1 MGLIKDWLHKQSL
14 KQQLIEVFGKAGLYV
29 DHQTRGGKVP
39 IYPKIH
45 AISSTKDNVR
55 YVFTIPNGL
64 DPKTI
69 EKKWFCFQQIL
80 GRNVAIEG
88 DIKKFVLNV
97 FYSDAGL
104 KQYNYSYKKWQPL
117 LKENRLP
124 VVVGRDQFGN
134 MIVYDMIDSN
144 TPHLLIAGETGS
156 GKSSMVR
163 VVLSTLI
170 QYMAPDKLHLYL
182 GDLKNSEFHFL
193 RRVKHVKEVCM
204 EEIEMTAMLKKLW
217 KEVLHRRKLMEE
229 YEVDHIDEYN
239 KLNPDNQ
246 KPYILL
252 AIDEVAMLQDE
263 KECMTTVEKI
273 SAVGRS
279 LGLFLML
286 SMQRPDAKV
295 LDGKLK
301 LNMTVRMGFK
311 CDGVINSNIMG
322 TPGAEELEQSGQM
335 ILKLN
340 GLKKVQAPFLKLSQ
354 AKEIVESYRLPK
366 EQNIVNEELEE
377 QPQEK
382 VFGVLDDVNK
392 ER

>member
-1 MGLIKDWLHKQSL
+1 MGIIKAWLHRRNL
-14 KQQLIEVFGKAGLYV
+14 KHQLTEVFHKADLYI
-29 DHQTRGGKVP
+29 DHQTRGGKIP
-39 IYPKIH
+39 IFPKIH
-45 AISSTKDNVR
+45 DISSSKESER

-64 DPKTI
+64 DPKKI

-80 GRNVAIEG
+80 GRNIAVEG
-88 DIKKFVLNV
+88 DIKKFVLHV
-97 FYSDAGL
+97 FHSDAGL
-104 KQYNYSYKKWQPL
+104 KPYNYSYKKWQPL
-117 LKENRLP
+117 LQKYRLP

-170 QYMAPDKLHLYL
+170 QSMSPEKLHFYL

-204 EEIEMTAMLKKLW
+204 EEIEMKIMLQKVW
-217 KEVLHRRKLMEE
+217 KEIRERRKLMEE
-229 YEVDHIDEYN
+229 YEVDHIDAYN

-263 KECMTTVEKI
+263 KECMTTIEKI

-279 LGLFLML
+279 LGVFLML

-301 LNMTVRMGFK
+301 LNLTVRMGFK
-311 CDGVINSNIMG
+311 CDSTINSNIMG
-322 TPGAEELEQSGQM
+322 TPGSEHLEQSGQM

-340 GLKKVQAPFLKLSQ
+340 GLKKVQAPYLELSH
-354 AKEIVESYRLPK
+354 AKEIIELYRVPK
-366 EQNIVNEELEE
+366 DETMLQNPQQEEI
-377 QPQEK
+377 P
-382 VFGVLDDVNK
+382 VFGVL
-392 ER
+392 EHEE

>member
-1 MGLIKDWLHKQSL
+1 MGIIKKWLHKQSL
-14 KQQLIEVFGKAGLYV
+14 KNQLIEVFGKAGLYV

-45 AISSTKDNVR
+45 SISSTQENVR

-97 FYSDAGL
+97 FQSDAGL
-104 KQYNYSYKKWQPL
+104 KPYNYNFKQWHPL
-117 LKENRLP
+117 LKQHRLP

-134 MIVYDMIDSN
+134 MIVYDMVDSN

-170 QYMAPDKLHLYL
+170 QYMSPDKLHLYL

-204 EEIEMTAMLKKLW
+204 EEIEMKIMLQKVW
-217 KEVLHRRKLMEE
+217 KEIRERRKLMEE

-263 KECMTTVEKI
+263 KECMSTIEKI
-273 SAVGRS
+273 SAVGRA
-279 LGLFLML
+279 LGVFLML

-311 CDGVINSNIMG
+311 CDSTINSNIMG
-322 TPGAEELEQSGQM
+322 TPGSEHLEQSGQM

-340 GLKKVQAPFLKLSQ
+340 GLKKVQAPFLELSK
-354 AKEIVESYRLPK
+354 AKQIVEPYRVPK
-366 EQNIVNEELEE
+366 DDMKLQIP
-377 QPQEK
+377 PQEDIK
-382 VFGVLDDVNK
+382 LFGVLDY
-392 ER
+392 EE

>member
-1 MGLIKDWLHKQSL
+1 MGIIKEWLHKQNL
-14 KQQLIEVFGKAGLYV
+14 KNQLIEVFGKAGLYV

-45 AISSTKDNVR
+45 AISSTKENVR

-64 DPKTI
+64 DPKAI

-97 FYSDAGL
+97 FHSDAGL
-104 KQYNYSYKKWQPL
+104 QPYNYSYKKWQPL
-117 LKENRLP
+117 LKKHRLP

-134 MIVYDMIDSN
+134 MIVYDMVEAN

-170 QYMAPDKLHLYL
+170 QYMSPDKLHLYL

-204 EEIEMTAMLKKLW
+204 EEIEMNITLQKVW
-217 KEVLHRRKLMEE
+217 KEIRERRKLMEE

-252 AIDEVAMLQDE
+252 AIDEVAMLQNE
-263 KECMTTVEKI
+263 KECMSTIEKI
-273 SAVGRS
+273 SAVGRA
-279 LGLFLML
+279 LGVFLML

-311 CDGVINSNIMG
+311 CDSTINSNIIG
-322 TPGAEELEQSGQM
+322 TPGSEHLEQSGQM

-340 GLKKVQAPFLKLSQ
+340 GLKKVQAPYLELSK
-354 AKEIVESYRLPK
+354 AKQIVEPYRIPK
-366 EQNIVNEELEE
+366 EDMKLQNP
-377 QPQEK
+377 PQEDIK
-382 VFGVLDDVNK
+382 LFGVLDY
-392 ER
+392 EE

>member
-1 MGLIKDWLHKQSL
+1 MGIVKRWLHKQSL
-14 KQQLIEVFGKAGLYV
+14 KNQLIEVFGKAGLYV

-45 AISSTKDNVR
+45 SVSSTKENVR

-88 DIKKFVLNV
+88 DIKRFVLNV
-97 FYSDAGL
+97 FHSDAGL
-104 KQYNYSYKKWQPL
+104 QPYKYSCKKWQPL
-117 LKENRLP
+117 LKKYRLP

-134 MIVYDMIDSN
+134 TIVYDMVDSN

-170 QYMAPDKLHLYL
+170 QYMSPDKLHLYL

-204 EEIEMTAMLKKLW
+204 EEIEMKIMLQKVW
-217 KEVLHRRKLMEE
+217 KEIRERRKLMEE

-239 KLNPDNQ
+239 KLNPNNE
-246 KPYILL
+246 KPFILL

-263 KECMTTVEKI
+263 KECMSTIEKI
-273 SAVGRS
+273 SAVGRA
-279 LGLFLML
+279 LGVFLML

-311 CDGVINSNIMG
+311 CDSAINSNIMG
-322 TPGAEELEQSGQM
+322 TPGSEHLEQSGQM

-340 GLKKVQAPFLKLSQ
+340 GLKKVQAPYLELNK
-354 AKEIVESYRLPK
+354 AKQIVEPYRIPK
-366 EQNIVNEELEE
+366 DNMKLQNPPQNEIKL
-377 QPQEK
+377 
-382 VFGVLDDVNK
+382 FGVLDY
-392 ER
+392 EE

>member
-1 MGLIKDWLHKQSL
+1 MGKLKEWMYERFL
-14 KQQLIEVFGKAGLYV
+14 KQQLIEAFQKAGVYRE
-29 DHQTRGGKVP
+29 HQTRGRKVP

-45 AISSTKDNVR
+45 SVSSTKENIR

-97 FYSDAGL
+97 FHSDTGLQTYS
-104 KQYNYSYKKWQPL
+104 YSYKKWQPL
-117 LKENRLP
+117 FNKHRLP

-134 MIVYDMIDSN
+134 RIVYDMVDSN

-170 QYMAPDKLHLYL
+170 QYMSPDKLHLYL

-204 EEIEMTAMLKKLW
+204 EEIEMKIMLQKVW
-217 KEVLHRRKLMEE
+217 NEIRERRKLMAT
-229 YEVDHIDEYN
+229 YEIDHIDEYN
-239 KLNPDNQ
+239 KLNLDKR

-263 KECMTTVEKI
+263 KECMTIIEKI
-273 SAVGRS
+273 SAIGRA
-279 LGLFLML
+279 LGVFLML

-311 CDGVINSNIMG
+311 CADSINSNIMG
-322 TPGAEELEQSGQM
+322 TPGSEHLAQSGQM
-335 ILKLN
+335 IVKLN
-340 GLKKVQAPFLKLSQ
+340 GLKKVQAPYLELSQ
-354 AKEIVESYRLPK
+354 AKEMIEPYRVSK
-366 EQNIVNEELEE
+366 NETMLHN
-377 QPQEK
+377 QQQEK
-382 VFGVLDDVNK
+382 IPVFGVLNH
-392 ER
+392 EE

>member
-1 MGLIKDWLHKQSL
+1 MEIIKEWLHRKAL
-14 KQQLIEVFGKAGLYV
+14 KHQLIEVFDKAGLYTE
-29 DHQTRGGKVP
+29 HQTRGGKVP

-45 AISSTKDNVR
+45 AVSSSKESVK

-69 EKKWFCFQQIL
+69 EKKWFCFQQIF

-88 DIKKFVLNV
+88 NIKKFVLNV

-104 KQYNYSYKKWQPL
+104 KQYNYSYKRWQPFI
-117 LKENRLP
+117 KECRLP
-124 VVVGRDQFGN
+124 IVVGRDQFGN
-134 MIVYDMIDSN
+134 LLVYDMVNPN

-170 QYMAPDKLHLYL
+170 QYMSPDKLHLYL

-204 EEIEMTAMLKKLW
+204 EETEMKIMLQKVW
-217 KEVLHRRKLMEE
+217 KEIRERRKLMEE

-239 KLNPDNQ
+239 KLNPDKQ

-263 KECMTTVEKI
+263 KECMTTIEKI
-273 SAVGRS
+273 SAVGRA
-279 LGLFLML
+279 LGVFLML

-295 LDGKLK
+295 
-301 LNMTVRMGFK
+301 
-311 CDGVINSNIMG
+311 
-322 TPGAEELEQSGQM
+322 
-335 ILKLN
+335 
-340 GLKKVQAPFLKLSQ
+340 
-354 AKEIVESYRLPK
+354 
-366 EQNIVNEELEE
+366 
-377 QPQEK
+377 
-382 VFGVLDDVNK
+382 
-392 ER
+392 

>member
-1 MGLIKDWLHKQSL
+1 MGIVKDWFHKQSL
-14 KQQLIEVFGKAGLYV
+14 KHQLIEVFGKAGLYV

-45 AISSTKDNVR
+45 SVSSTQENIR

-97 FYSDAGL
+97 FHSDAGL
-104 KQYNYSYKKWQPL
+104 QSYNYSYKKWQPL
-117 LKENRLP
+117 LKHHRLP

-134 MIVYDMIDSN
+134 MIVYDMVDSN

-170 QYMAPDKLHLYL
+170 QSMSPAKLHLYL

-204 EEIEMTAMLKKLW
+204 EEIEMKIMLQKVW
-217 KEVLHRRKLMEE
+217 KEIRERRKLMEE

-239 KLNPDNQ
+239 KMNPDNQ

-263 KECMTTVEKI
+263 KECMTNIEKI
-273 SAVGRS
+273 SAVGRA
-279 LGLFLML
+279 LGVFLML

-311 CDGVINSNIMG
+311 CDSTINSNIMG
-322 TPGAEELEQSGQM
+322 TPGSEHLEQSGQM

-340 GLKKVQAPFLKLSQ
+340 GLKKVQAPFLKLSK
-354 AKEIVESYRLPK
+354 AKQIVEPYRVPK
-366 EQNIVNEELEE
+366 EDMKPQIP
-377 QPQEK
+377 PQEDIQL
-382 VFGVLDDVNK
+382 FGVLDD
-392 ER
+392 EE

>member
-1 MGLIKDWLHKQSL
+1 MGIIKEWLHKQSL
-14 KQQLIEVFGKAGLYV
+14 KNQLIEVFGKAGLYI

-45 AISSTKDNVR
+45 SVSSTKENVR

-97 FYSDAGL
+97 FHSNAGL
-104 KQYNYSYKKWQPL
+104 QTYKYSYKQWQPL
-117 LKENRLP
+117 LNKYRLP

-134 MIVYDMIDSN
+134 MIVYDMVDSN

-170 QYMAPDKLHLYL
+170 QYMSPDKLHLYL

-204 EEIEMTAMLKKLW
+204 EEIEIKIMLQKVW
-217 KEVLHRRKLMEE
+217 KEIRERRKLMEE
-229 YEVDHIDEYN
+229 YEVDHIDAYN
-239 KLNPDNQ
+239 KLNPENQ

-263 KECMTTVEKI
+263 KECMTNIEKI
-273 SAVGRS
+273 SAVGRA
-279 LGLFLML
+279 LGVFLML

-311 CDGVINSNIMG
+311 CDSTINSNIMG
-322 TPGAEELEQSGQM
+322 TPGSEHLEQSGQM

-340 GLKKVQAPFLKLSQ
+340 GLKKVQAPYLELSK
-354 AKEIVESYRLPK
+354 AKQIVEPYRVPK
-366 EQNIVNEELEE
+366 DDIKLQIP
-377 QPQEK
+377 PQEENQL
-382 VFGVLDDVNK
+382 FGVLDY
-392 ER
+392 EE

>member
-1 MGLIKDWLHKQSL
+1 MGIIKEWLHKRSL
-14 KQQLIEVFGKAGLYV
+14 KHQIIEVFQKAGLYTE
-29 DHQTRGGKVP
+29 HQTRGGKIP
-39 IYPKIH
+39 IYPKVH
-45 AISSTKDNVR
+45 AVSSSKESVK

-69 EKKWFCFQQIL
+69 EKKWFCFQQIF

-88 DIKKFVLNV
+88 NIKKFVLNV

-104 KQYNYSYKKWQPL
+104 KQYNYSYKQWQPL
-117 LKENRLP
+117 LQKYRLP
-124 VVVGRDQFGN
+124 IVVGRDQFGN
-134 MIVYDMIDSN
+134 MITYDMVEAN

-170 QYMAPDKLHLYL
+170 QYMSPDKLHLYL

-204 EEIEMTAMLKKLW
+204 EEIEMKIMLHKVW
-217 KEVLHRRKLMEE
+217 NEIRERRKLMEE

-239 KLNPDNQ
+239 KLNPDKQ

-263 KECMTTVEKI
+263 KECMTTIEKI
-273 SAVGRS
+273 SAVGRA
-279 LGLFLML
+279 LGVFLML

-311 CDGVINSNIMG
+311 CDNTINSNIMG
-322 TPGAEELEQSGQM
+322 TPGSEQLEQSGQM

-340 GLKKVQAPFLKLSQ
+340 GLKKVQAPYLELNK
-354 AKEIVESYRLPK
+354 AKQIVEPYRLLK
-366 EQNIVNEELEE
+366 EDITLQNSLQQEL
-377 QPQEK
+377 PL
-382 VFGVLDDVNK
+382 FGVL
-392 ER
+392 EHEE

>member
-1 MGLIKDWLHKQSL
+1 MRIIGEWLHKRNL
-14 KQQLIEVFGKAGLYV
+14 KHQLAEVFHKANLYI

-45 AISSTKDNVR
+45 DVSSTQGSVR
-55 YVFTIPNGL
+55 YVFSIPNGL
-64 DPKTI
+64 DPQKI

-80 GRNVAIEG
+80 GRNIAVEG
-88 DIKKFVLNV
+88 NIKKFVLHV
-97 FYSDAGL
+97 FLSDAGL

-117 LKENRLP
+117 LQKYRLP

-163 VVLSTLI
+163 VVLSALI
-170 QYMAPDKLHLYL
+170 QSMSPDKLHLYL

-204 EEIEMTAMLKKLW
+204 EEIEMKIMLQKVW
-217 KEVLHRRKLMEE
+217 KEIRERRKIMEE
-229 YEVDHIDEYN
+229 YEVDHIDAYN

-263 KECMTTVEKI
+263 KECMTVIEKI

-279 LGLFLML
+279 LGVFLML

-311 CDGVINSNIMG
+311 CDSTINSNIMG
-322 TPGAEELEQSGQM
+322 TPGSEHLEQSGQM

-340 GLKKVQAPFLKLSQ
+340 GLKKMQAPYLELGK
-354 AKEIVESYRLPK
+354 AKEIVEPYRVPK
-366 EQNIVNEELEE
+366 DGILLQNPQQEEL
-377 QPQEK
+377 P
-382 VFGVLDDVNK
+382 VFGVLEN
-392 ER
+392 EE

>member
-1 MGLIKDWLHKQSL
+1 MGIIKEWLHKQNL
-14 KQQLIEVFGKAGLYV
+14 KNQLIEVFGKAGLFV

-45 AISSTKDNVR
+45 AISSTKDTVR

-97 FYSDAGL
+97 FHSDAGL
-104 KQYNYSYKKWQPL
+104 QTYNYSYKKWQPL
-117 LKENRLP
+117 LKQHRLP

-134 MIVYDMIDSN
+134 MIVYDMVEAN

-170 QYMAPDKLHLYL
+170 QYMSPDKLHLYL

-204 EEIEMTAMLKKLW
+204 EEIEMKIMLQKVW
-217 KEVLHRRKLMEE
+217 KEIRERRKLMEE

-239 KLNPDNQ
+239 KLNPDNH

-263 KECMTTVEKI
+263 KECMSTIEKI
-273 SAVGRS
+273 SAVGRA
-279 LGLFLML
+279 LGVFLML

-311 CDGVINSNIMG
+311 CADTINSNIMG
-322 TPGAEELEQSGQM
+322 TPGSEHLEQSGQM

-340 GLKKVQAPFLKLSQ
+340 GLKKVQAPYLELSK
-354 AKEIVESYRLPK
+354 AKQIVEPYRIPK
-366 EQNIVNEELEE
+366 EDITLQIP
-377 QPQEK
+377 PQEDIK
-382 VFGVLDDVNK
+382 LFGVLDY
-392 ER
+392 EE

>member
-1 MGLIKDWLHKQSL
+1 MGLIKDWLYKQSL
-14 KQQLIEVFGKAGLYV
+14 KNQLIEVFGKAGLYV
-29 DHQTRGGKVP
+29 DHQTRGGIVP

-45 AISSTKDNVR
+45 SVSSTQEKVR

-97 FYSDAGL
+97 FHSDAGL
-104 KQYNYSYKKWQPL
+104 QTYNYNYKKWQSL
-117 LKENRLP
+117 LKQHRLP

-134 MIVYDMIDSN
+134 MIVYDMVEAN

-170 QYMAPDKLHLYL
+170 QYMSPDKLHLYL

-193 RRVKHVKEVCM
+193 RRVRHVKEVCM
-204 EEIEMTAMLKKLW
+204 EEIEMKIMLQKVW
-217 KEVLHRRKLMEE
+217 KEIRERRKLMEE

-239 KLNPDNQ
+239 KLNPGNQ
-246 KPYILL
+246 KPYLLL

-263 KECMTTVEKI
+263 KECMSTIGKI
-273 SAVGRS
+273 SAVGRA
-279 LGLFLML
+279 LGVFLML

-311 CDGVINSNIMG
+311 CDSTINSNIMG
-322 TPGAEELEQSGQM
+322 TPGSEHLKQSGQM

-340 GLKKVQAPFLKLSQ
+340 GLKKVQAPYLELSK
-354 AKEIVESYRLPK
+354 AKQIVEPYRVPK
-366 EQNIVNEELEE
+366 DEMKLQNP
-377 QPQEK
+377 PQEEIK
-382 VFGVLDDVNK
+382 LFGVLDD
-392 ER
+392 E

>member
-1 MGLIKDWLHKQSL
+1 MGIIKEWLHKQSL
-14 KQQLIEVFGKAGLYV
+14 KNQLIEVFGKAGLYV

-45 AISSTKDNVR
+45 SISSTQENVR

-97 FYSDAGL
+97 FHSDAGL
-104 KQYNYSYKKWQPL
+104 QPYKYSYKKWQPIL
-117 LKENRLP
+117 EKYRLP

-134 MIVYDMIDSN
+134 MIVYDMVYSN

-170 QYMAPDKLHLYL
+170 QCMSPDKLHLYL

-193 RRVKHVKEVCM
+193 RRVQHVKEVCM
-204 EEIEMTAMLKKLW
+204 EEIEMKIMLQKVW
-217 KEVLHRRKLMEE
+217 KEIRERRKLMEE

-252 AIDEVAMLQDE
+252 AIDEVAMLQNE
-263 KECMTTVEKI
+263 KESMNVVKKI
-273 SAVGRS
+273 SAVGRA
-279 LGLFLML
+279 LGVFLML
-286 SMQRPDAKV
+286 SMQRPDADV

-301 LNMTVRMGFK
+301 INMTVRMGFK
-311 CDGVINSNIMG
+311 CDSTINSNIMG
-322 TPGAEELEQSGQM
+322 TPGSEHLEQSGQM

-340 GLKKVQAPFLKLSQ
+340 GLKKVQAPYLELSKAKQSVEPYRVPKDDMKLQ
-354 AKEIVESYRLPK
+354 IP
-366 EQNIVNEELEE
+366 
-377 QPQEK
+377 PQEENQL
-382 VFGVLDDVNK
+382 FGVLDY
-392 ER
+392 EE

>member
-1 MGLIKDWLHKQSL
+1 MGIIKEWLHKRSL
-14 KQQLIEVFGKAGLYV
+14 KHQIIEVFQKAGLYTE
-29 DHQTRGGKVP
+29 HQTRGGKIP
-39 IYPKIH
+39 IYPKVH
-45 AISSTKDNVR
+45 AVSSSKESVK

-69 EKKWFCFQQIL
+69 EKKWFCFQQIF

-88 DIKKFVLNV
+88 NIKKFVLNV

-104 KQYNYSYKKWQPL
+104 KQYNYSYKQWQPL
-117 LKENRLP
+117 LQKYRLP
-124 VVVGRDQFGN
+124 IVVGRDQFGN
-134 MIVYDMIDSN
+134 MITYDMVEAN

-170 QYMAPDKLHLYL
+170 QYMSPDKLHLYL

-204 EEIEMTAMLKKLW
+204 EEIEMKIMLHKVW
-217 KEVLHRRKLMEE
+217 NEIRERRKLMEE

-239 KLNPDNQ
+239 KLNPDKQ
-246 KPYILL
+246 KSYILL

-263 KECMTTVEKI
+263 KECMSTIEKI

-279 LGLFLML
+279 LGVFLML

-311 CDGVINSNIMG
+311 CDNTINSNIMG
-322 TPGAEELEQSGQM
+322 TPGSECLEQSGQM

-340 GLKKVQAPFLKLSQ
+340 GLKKVQAPYLELNK
-354 AKEIVESYRLPK
+354 AKQIVEPYRLLK
-366 EQNIVNEELEE
+366 EDMMLQNPPQQEL
-377 QPQEK
+377 PL
-382 VFGVLDDVNK
+382 FGVL
-392 ER
+392 EHEE

>member
-1 MGLIKDWLHKQSL
+1 MSIVKDWLHKQSL
-14 KQQLIEVFGKAGLYV
+14 KNRLIEVFGKAGLYV

-45 AISSTKDNVR
+45 SVFSTKENVR

-88 DIKKFVLNV
+88 DIKRFVLNV
-97 FYSDAGL
+97 FHSDAGL
-104 KQYNYSYKKWQPL
+104 KQYYYSYKQWQPQ
-117 LKENRLP
+117 LKKYRLP

-134 MIVYDMIDSN
+134 MIVYDMVDSN

-156 GKSSMVR
+156 GKSSTVR

-170 QYMAPDKLHLYL
+170 QYMSPDKLHLYL

-204 EEIEMTAMLKKLW
+204 EEIEMKIMLQKVW
-217 KEVLHRRKLMEE
+217 KEIHERRKLMEE
-229 YEVDHIDEYN
+229 YEVDHINEYN
-239 KLNPDNQ
+239 KLNPNNH

-263 KECMTTVEKI
+263 KECMATIEKI
-273 SAVGRS
+273 SAVGRA
-279 LGLFLML
+279 LGVFLML

-301 LNMTVRMGFK
+301 LNMTVRIGFK
-311 CDGVINSNIMG
+311 CDSTINSNIMG
-322 TPGAEELEQSGQM
+322 TPGSEHLEQSGQM

-340 GLKKVQAPFLKLSQ
+340 GLKKVQAPYLELSKAKQIIELYRISKENMKL
-354 AKEIVESYRLPK
+354 ENP
-366 EQNIVNEELEE
+366 
-377 QPQEK
+377 PQEEIPL
-382 VFGVLDDVNK
+382 FGVLDD
-392 ER
+392 EE

>member
-1 MGLIKDWLHKQSL
+1 MGIIKEWLHKRSL
-14 KQQLIEVFGKAGLYV
+14 KHQIIEVFQKAGLYTE
-29 DHQTRGGKVP
+29 HQTRGGKIP
-39 IYPKIH
+39 IYPKVH
-45 AISSTKDNVR
+45 AVFSSNESVK

-69 EKKWFCFQQIL
+69 EKKWFCFQQIF

-97 FYSDAGL
+97 FHSDCGL
-104 KQYNYSYKKWQPL
+104 KQYNYSYKQWQPFI
-117 LKENRLP
+117 KECRLP
-124 VVVGRDQFGN
+124 IVVGRDQFGN
-134 MIVYDMIDSN
+134 MLVYDMVNPN

-170 QYMAPDKLHLYL
+170 QCVSPDKLYLYL

-204 EEIEMTAMLKKLW
+204 EEIEMKVMLHKVW
-217 KEVLHRRKLMEE
+217 NEIRSRRKLMEE

-239 KLNPDNQ
+239 KLNPDKQ

-263 KECMTTVEKI
+263 KECMTTIEKI
-273 SAVGRS
+273 SAVGRA
-279 LGLFLML
+279 LGVFLML

-311 CDGVINSNIMG
+311 CDNTINSNIMG
-322 TPGAEELEQSGQM
+322 TSGSEHLEQSGQM

-340 GLKKVQAPFLKLSQ
+340 GLKKVQAPYLELNK
-354 AKEIVESYRLPK
+354 AKQIVEPYRLLK
-366 EQNIVNEELEE
+366 EDITFQNSLQQEL
-377 QPQEK
+377 PL
-382 VFGVLDDVNK
+382 FGVL
-392 ER
+392 EHEE

>member
-1 MGLIKDWLHKQSL
+1 MEKLKEWMNKRSL
-14 KQQLIEVFGKAGLYV
+14 KQQLIEVFRKAGLYIE
-29 DHQTRGGKVP
+29 HQTRGGQIP

-45 AISSTKDNVR
+45 VVTSSNQCVQ

-64 DPKTI
+64 DPKKI

-80 GRNVAIEG
+80 GRNIAIEG
-88 DIKKFVLNV
+88 DIKKFVLHV
-97 FYSDAGL
+97 FHSDAGL
-104 KQYNYSYKKWQPL
+104 KPYNYSYKKWQPL
-117 LKENRLP
+117 LQKYRLP
-124 VVVGRDQFGN
+124 VVVGRDQFGK
-134 MIVYDMIDSN
+134 MITYDMVDAN

-163 VVLSTLI
+163 VILSTLI
-170 QYMAPDKLHLYL
+170 QTMSPDTLHLYL

-204 EEIEMTAMLKKLW
+204 EEVEMKLMLQKVW
-217 KEVLHRRKLMEE
+217 KEIRERRKLMEE
-229 YEVDHIDEYN
+229 YEVDHIDECN

-263 KECMTTVEKI
+263 KDCMATIEKI

-279 LGLFLML
+279 LGVFLML

-301 LNMTVRMGFK
+301 LNMTVRMGFR
-311 CDGVINSNIMG
+311 CADSINSNIMG
-322 TPGAEELEQSGQM
+322 TPGAEQLEQSGQM
-335 ILKLN
+335 ILKLH
-340 GLKKVQAPFLKLSQ
+340 GLKKVQAPYLELNK
-354 AKEIVESYRLPK
+354 AKQMIELYRLPK
-366 EQNIVNEELEE
+366 DTVELSSPE
-377 QPQEK
+377 QEK
-382 VFGVLDDVNK
+382 LPLFGVLNH
-392 ER
+392 EE

>member
-1 MGLIKDWLHKQSL
+1 MGLFKEWLHKQNL
-14 KQQLIEVFGKAGLYV
+14 KNQLIEVFGKAGLYV

-45 AISSTKDNVR
+45 AISSTQESVR
-55 YVFTIPNGL
+55 YTFTIPNGL

-97 FYSDAGL
+97 FHSDAGI
-104 KQYNYSYKKWQPL
+104 KQYNYNFKQWQPL
-117 LKENRLP
+117 LQQYRLP

-170 QYMAPDKLHLYL
+170 QHMSPDKLHLYL

-204 EEIEMTAMLKKLW
+204 EEIEMKIMLQKVW
-217 KEVLHRRKLMEE
+217 KEIRERRKLMEE

-239 KLNPDNQ
+239 KMNPDKQ

-263 KECMTTVEKI
+263 KECMSAVEKI
-273 SAVGRS
+273 SAVGRA
-279 LGLFLML
+279 LGVFLML

-311 CDGVINSNIMG
+311 CDSTINSNIMG
-322 TPGAEELEQSGQM
+322 TPGSEHLEQSGQM

-340 GLKKVQAPFLKLSQ
+340 GLKKVQAPFLELSK
-354 AKEIVESYRLPK
+354 AKQIVEPYRVPK
-366 EQNIVNEELEE
+366 EDLTLQNP
-377 QPQEK
+377 PQEENQL
-382 VFGVLDDVNK
+382 FGVL
-392 ER
+392 

>member
-1 MGLIKDWLHKQSL
+1 MGIIKEWLHKRSL
-14 KQQLIEVFGKAGLYV
+14 KQQIIEVFQKAGLYTE
-29 DHQTRGGKVP
+29 HQTRGGKIR
-39 IYPKIH
+39 IYPNIR
-45 AISSTKDNVR
+45 AVSSSKESVK

-64 DPKTI
+64 DPKII
-69 EKKWFCFQQIL
+69 EKKWFCFQQIF

-104 KQYNYSYKKWQPL
+104 KQYNYSYKQWQPL
-117 LKENRLP
+117 LQKYRLP

-134 MIVYDMIDSN
+134 MTTYDMVKAN

-163 VVLSTLI
+163 VVLSALI
-170 QYMAPDKLHLYL
+170 QYMSPDKLHLYL

-204 EEIEMTAMLKKLW
+204 EEIEMKIMLQKVW
-217 KEVLHRRKLMEE
+217 NEIRERRKLMEE

-239 KLNPDNQ
+239 KLNPDKQ

-263 KECMTTVEKI
+263 KECMMTIEKI
-273 SAVGRS
+273 SAVGRA
-279 LGLFLML
+279 LGVFLML

-311 CDGVINSNIMG
+311 CDNTINSNIMG
-322 TPGAEELEQSGQM
+322 TPGSEHLEQSGQM

-340 GLKKVQAPFLKLSQ
+340 GLKKVQAPYLELNH
-354 AKEIVESYRLPK
+354 AKKIVESYRLPK
-366 EQNIVNEELEE
+366 DAIELLSS
-377 QPQEK
+377 QQELPL
-382 VFGVLDDVNK
+382 FGVL
-392 ER
+392 EHEE

>member
-1 MGLIKDWLHKQSL
+1 MEIIKEWLHRKAL
-14 KQQLIEVFGKAGLYV
+14 KHQLIEVFDKAGLYTE
-29 DHQTRGGKVP
+29 HQTRGGKIP
-39 IYPKIH
+39 IYPKVH
-45 AISSTKDNVR
+45 AVSYSKESVK

-69 EKKWFCFQQIL
+69 EKKWFCFQQIF

-88 DIKKFVLNV
+88 NIKKFVLNV
-97 FYSDAGL
+97 FHSDAGL
-104 KQYNYSYKKWQPL
+104 QPYNYSYKKWQPL
-117 LKENRLP
+117 LKQYRLP

-134 MIVYDMIDSN
+134 MITYDMVEAN

-170 QYMAPDKLHLYL
+170 QYMSPDKLHLYL

-204 EEIEMTAMLKKLW
+204 EEIEMKIMLQKVW
-217 KEVLHRRKLMEE
+217 KEIRERRKLMEE

-239 KLNPDNQ
+239 KLNPDKQ
-246 KPYILL
+246 KSYILL

-263 KECMTTVEKI
+263 KECMSTIEKI

-279 LGLFLML
+279 LGVFLML

-311 CDGVINSNIMG
+311 CDSTINSNIMG
-322 TPGAEELEQSGQM
+322 TPGSEHLEQSGQM

-340 GLKKVQAPFLKLSQ
+340 GLKKVQAPYLELNK
-354 AKEIVESYRLPK
+354 AKQIVELYRLLKEDMMLQNPPK
-366 EQNIVNEELEE
+366 QEL
-377 QPQEK
+377 PL
-382 VFGVLDDVNK
+382 FGVL
-392 ER
+392 EHEE

>member
-1 MGLIKDWLHKQSL
+1 MEIIKEWFHRKAL
-14 KQQLIEVFGKAGLYV
+14 KHQLIEVFDKAGLYREQ
-29 DHQTRGGKVP
+29 QTRGGKVP

-45 AISSTKDNVR
+45 AVSSSKESVK

-69 EKKWFCFQQIL
+69 EKKWFCFQQIF

-88 DIKKFVLNV
+88 DIKKFVLDV

-104 KQYNYSYKKWQPL
+104 KQYNYSYKQWQPL
-117 LKENRLP
+117 LKKYRLP

-134 MIVYDMIDSN
+134 MITYDMVEAN

-170 QYMAPDKLHLYL
+170 QYMSPDKLHLYL

-204 EEIEMTAMLKKLW
+204 EEFEMKVMLRKVW
-217 KEVLHRRKLMEE
+217 NEIRERRKLMEE
-229 YEVDHIDEYN
+229 YEVDHINEYN
-239 KLNPDNQ
+239 KLNSDKQ

-263 KECMTTVEKI
+263 KECMTTIEKI
-273 SAVGRS
+273 SAVGRA
-279 LGLFLML
+279 LGVFLML

-311 CDGVINSNIMG
+311 CDNTINSNIMG
-322 TPGAEELEQSGQM
+322 TPGSEHLEQSGQM

-340 GLKKVQAPFLKLSQ
+340 GLKKVQAPYLELSK
-354 AKEIVESYRLPK
+354 AKQIVEPYRLLK
-366 EQNIVNEELEE
+366 EDMMLQNPPQQEL
-377 QPQEK
+377 PL
-382 VFGVLDDVNK
+382 FGVL
-392 ER
+392 EHEE

>member
-1 MGLIKDWLHKQSL
+1 MGLIKEWIHKQSL
-14 KQQLIEVFGKAGLYV
+14 RNRLIEVFGKAGLYV

-45 AISSTKDNVR
+45 DITSSKEKVR
-55 YVFTIPNGL
+55 YIFTIPNGL

-80 GRNVAIEG
+80 GRNIAIEG
-88 DIKKFVLNV
+88 DIKRFVLNV
-97 FYSDAGL
+97 FHSDAGL
-104 KQYNYSYKKWQPL
+104 QAYNFSYKKWQTL
-117 LKENRLP
+117 LKQHNLP

-134 MIVYDMIDSN
+134 MITYDMVDSN

-170 QYMAPDKLHLYL
+170 QHMSPDELHLYL

-204 EEIEMTAMLKKLW
+204 EEIEIKIMLQKVW
-217 KEVLHRRKLMEE
+217 KEIRERRKLMEE

-263 KECMTTVEKI
+263 KECMSTVEKI
-273 SAVGRS
+273 SAVGRA
-279 LGLFLML
+279 LGVFLML

-311 CDGVINSNIMG
+311 CDSTINSNIMG
-322 TPGAEELEQSGQM
+322 TPGSEHLEQSGQM

-340 GLKKVQAPFLKLSQ
+340 GLKKVQAPYLELSKAKKMVEPYRVLKENI
-354 AKEIVESYRLPK
+354 KV
-366 EQNIVNEELEE
+366 QNP
-377 QPQEK
+377 PQEDNQL
-382 VFGVLDDVNK
+382 FGVLNYD
-392 ER
+392 E

>member
-1 MGLIKDWLHKQSL
+1 MGIFKKWLHKQSL
-14 KQQLIEVFGKAGLYV
+14 KHQLIEVFGKAGLYV

-45 AISSTKDNVR
+45 DISSTQGRVR
-55 YVFTIPNGL
+55 YIFTIPNGL

-80 GRNVAIEG
+80 GRNVAIDG
-88 DIKKFVLNV
+88 DIKKFILNV
-97 FYSDAGL
+97 FHSDAGL
-104 KQYNYSYKKWQPL
+104 QPYNYNFKQWQPL
-117 LKENRLP
+117 LKEHRLP
-124 VVVGRDQFGN
+124 VVVGRDQFSN
-134 MIVYDMIDSN
+134 MIVYDMVDSN

-170 QYMAPDKLHLYL
+170 QYMSPDKLHLYL

-204 EEIEMTAMLKKLW
+204 EEIEMKIMLQKVW
-217 KEVLHRRKLMEE
+217 KEIRERRKLMEE

-263 KECMTTVEKI
+263 KECMNHIEKI
-273 SAVGRS
+273 SAVGRA
-279 LGLFLML
+279 LGVFLML

-311 CDGVINSNIMG
+311 CDSTINSNIMG
-322 TPGAEELEQSGQM
+322 TPGSEHLEQSGQM

-340 GLKKVQAPFLKLSQ
+340 GLKKVQAPFLELSK
-354 AKEIVESYRLPK
+354 AKQIFEPYRISK
-366 EQNIVNEELEE
+366 EDITLQNP
-377 QPQEK
+377 PQE
-382 VFGVLDDVNK
+382 VIPLFGVLDD
-392 ER
+392 EE